1 MVFAIHWYE
10 SAIGVHV
17 FPILNLPPTSLPI
30 PSLRVIPVH
39 QPWAPSLMHQ
49 TWTGNL
55 FNFVALE
62 SFLVAW
68 PHAQSFSCVQLFM
81 TLWTTAH
88 QAPLSMGFS
97 WQKYWSGLPFLSPGH
112 LPNSGIKPAS
122 PAFPAL
128 SGGFFIIEPTG
139 NPTWPWGKCEGN

>member
-1 MVFAIHWYE
+1 M
-10 SAIGVHV
+10 
-17 FPILNLPPTSLPI
+17 
-30 PSLRVIPVH
+30 
-39 QPWAPSLMHQ
+39 
-49 TWTGNL
+49 
-55 FNFVALE
+55 NFI
-62 SFLVAW
+62 SDDGGGDLVAK
-68 PHAQSFSCVQLFM
+68 SCP
-81 TLWTTAH
+81 TLPTPWTAAR

-139 NPTWPWGKCEGN
+139 NPT